1 MVFISPNTVYE
12 KRVSLGGGTVYI
24 GSVITD
30 KTNLPSDLRS
40 IGLIDSE
47 NASELQKSFQMLSW
61 KSGSPSKKV
70 YEAIIDEEINFSTNL
85 SEIDLFQLTLAF
97 NTTPTYTVGTTV
109 SDTTQTGSTASLL
122 KLSDASSVTENM
134 LLEIGL
140 SGASAT
146 DKLRRAK
153 SISSNDVT
161 LEEALKEA
169 PTDGTTVKDVTK
181 VEWVLGNASSPQYYG
196 FKYEKKLPILNQKLT
211 IILFKVAVSESVSL
225 SFQDDTKNI
234 IPVTFSATS
243 DPAVESGALGVAWL
257 TAA

>member
-1 MVFISPNTVYE
+1 MVFIPPNSVYE
-12 KRVSLGGGTVYI
+12 KRVSLGGGTVYL
-24 GSVITD
+24 GSVITS
-30 KTNLPSDLRS
+30 KASLPADLRN

-47 NASELQKSFQMLSW
+47 NVSELQKAYQMMAW
-61 KSGSPSKKV
+61 RSGSPSKKV
-70 YEAIIDEEINFSTNL
+70 YEAIINEEINFSTNL

-97 NTTPTYTVGTTV
+97 NTLPTYTTGSTV
-109 SDTTQTGSTASLL
+109 SDATLTGSTASLL
-122 KLSDASSVTENM
+122 KLTDASSVTENM

-140 SGASAT
+140 TTGTAT

-169 PTDGTTVKDVTK
+169 PPDATTVKDVTK
-181 VEWVLGNASSPQYYG
+181 VEWVLGNSTSPQYYG
-196 FKYEKKLPILNQKLT
+196 FKYEKTLPILNQKLT
-211 IILFKVAVSESVSL
+211 IVLFKVSVSESVSL

-234 IPVTFSATS
+234 IPVTFSSVS

-257 TAA
+257 EPA